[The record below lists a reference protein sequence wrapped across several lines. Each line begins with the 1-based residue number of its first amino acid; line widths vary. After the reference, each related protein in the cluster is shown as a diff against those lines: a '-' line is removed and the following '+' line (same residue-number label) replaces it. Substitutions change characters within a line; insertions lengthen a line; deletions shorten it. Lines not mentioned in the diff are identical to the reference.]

1 MEPTRPPGGRAE
13 WRLAFPV
20 AHSRPSRVRPRIPG
34 EDRVG
39 MVFPPSLCVRQ
50 SVNSSRGAVVADDR
64 YDVIIG
70 TGAGGGTLAQ
80 RLAATGKRMG

>member
-1 MEPTRPPGGRAE
+1 
-13 WRLAFPV
+13 
-20 AHSRPSRVRPRIPG
+20 
-34 EDRVG
+34 

-70 TGAGGGTLAQ
+70 SGVGGGTPAQ
-80 RLAATGKRMG
+80 RRAATGKRVG